1 MPTTTFEERLL
12 PVLIEEMTVGRR
24 EPARPPRK
32 TRAIAS
38 LVVVAIVAFT
48 AVALL
53 VGGSSDGTIT
63 VTVVSASMLP
73 TLRPGDVVAVD
84 TSAYE
89 STLPSRGD
97 IVAFRTADTS
107 NIWIKRVIGLPGDI
121 VSEVDGVVSVNGEE
135 LDEPYAEL
143 DHLSGSWVVEPAHVF
158 VMGDSRAHSIDSRF
172 TGNGAIGQVPIEAM
186 VGKVLPEA
194 VSGPPD
200 IPAGSPG
207 IASVSG
213 EE

>member
-1 MPTTTFEERLL
+1 MATTTFEERLL

-24 EPARPPRK
+24 EPAPPPRK

-38 LVVVAIVAFT
+38 LVVVAIVAVM

-63 VTVVSASMLP
+63 VTVVSESMLP

-84 TSAYE
+84 TDAYG

-97 IVAFRTADTS
+97 IVAFRLPETS
-107 NIWIKRVIGLPGDI
+107 NIFIKRVIGLPGDT

-143 DHLSGSWVVEPAHVF
+143 DHRSGSWVVEPGHVF
-158 VMGDSRAHSIDSRF
+158 VMGDRRANSNDSRF
-172 TGNGAIGQVPIEAM
+172 TGDRDIGQVPIDA
-186 VGKVLPEA
+186 VLGKVLPGV
-194 VSGPPD
+194 VSGAPD
-200 IPAGSPG
+200 IPAGPPETV
-207 IASVSG
+207 SVPD
-213 EE
+213 EP

>member
-1 MPTTTFEERLL
+1 MATTTFEERLL

-24 EPARPPRK
+24 EPAPPPRK

-38 LVVVAIVAFT
+38 LVVVAIVAVT

-63 VTVVSASMLP
+63 VTVTSEAMLP
-73 TLRPGDVVAVD
+73 TLRPGDVIAVD
-84 TSAYE
+84 TDAYG

-97 IVAFRTADTS
+97 IVAFRLAEAS
-107 NIWIKRVIGLPGDI
+107 NIFIKRVIGLPGDV
-121 VSEVDGVVSVNGEE
+121 VSEVDGVVSVNGEQ
-135 LDEPYAEL
+135 LDEPYADL
-143 DHLSGSWVVEPAHVF
+143 DHLSGSWVVEQGHVF
-158 VMGDSRAHSIDSRF
+158 VMGDKRANSNDSRF
-172 TGNGAIGQVPIEAM
+172 TGGGGMGQIPIEAI
-186 VGKVLPEA
+186 VGKVLPGT

-200 IPAGSPG
+200 IPAGPPG

>member
-1 MPTTTFEERLL
+1 MATTFEDRLL
-12 PVLIEEMTVGRR
+12 PVLIEEMTAGRR

-38 LVVVAIVAFT
+38 LVVVAVVAVM

-73 TLRPGDVVAVD
+73 TLRPGDVVPVD
-84 TSAYE
+84 TSVYE

-97 IVAFRTADTS
+97 IVAFRLPETS
-107 NIWIKRVIGLPGDI
+107 NIFIKRVIGLPGDT

-143 DHLSGSWVVEPAHVF
+143 DHRSGSWVVEPGHVF
-158 VMGDSRAHSIDSRF
+158 VMGDMRANSNDSRF
-172 TGNGAIGQVPIEAM
+172 TGDGDMGQLPLEAI
-186 VGKVLPEA
+186 VGKVLPGT

-200 IPAGSPG
+200 IPAGPPETV
-207 IASVSG
+207 SVPD
-213 EE
+213 EP